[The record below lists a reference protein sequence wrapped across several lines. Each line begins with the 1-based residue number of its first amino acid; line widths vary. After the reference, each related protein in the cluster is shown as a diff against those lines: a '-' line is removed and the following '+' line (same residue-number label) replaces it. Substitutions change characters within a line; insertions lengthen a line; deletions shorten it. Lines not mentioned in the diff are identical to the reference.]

1 MPYIMHRN
9 VCIVSTF
16 CCQSNGVGFCSQF
29 DGVDVGSQSD
39 DVTLCFQSDGV
50 NFQSQFAGV
59 EFCPGVV
66 GSDFCSVA
74 RVSDV
79 ALSRIVVTVSVRVLS
94 HACEASSAPN
104 ICVPILSLVQN
115 CV

>member
-1 MPYIMHRN
+1 MHRN

-50 NFQSQFAGV
+50 NFQSRFACV
-59 EFCPGVV
+59 ECCPGVV
-66 GSDFCSVA
+66 GSDFCSVD
-74 RVSDV
+74 RVSEV
-79 ALSRIVVTVSVRVLS
+79 ALSRIMGTVSVRVLS
-94 HACEASSAPN
+94 HA
-104 ICVPILSLVQN
+104 
-115 CV
+115 

>member
-1 MPYIMHRN
+1 MHRN

-16 CCQSNGVGFCSQF
+16 CYQSNGVGFFSQF
-29 DGVDVGSQSD
+29 VGVDVGSQSD

-50 NFQSQFAGV
+50 NVQSQFAGV

>member
-1 MPYIMHRN
+1 MHRN

-50 NFQSQFAGV
+50 NFQFRLACV
-59 EFCPGVV
+59 EFRPGVV

-74 RVSDV
+74 RVSAV
-79 ALSRIVVTVSVRVLS
+79 ALSRIMGTVSVRVLS